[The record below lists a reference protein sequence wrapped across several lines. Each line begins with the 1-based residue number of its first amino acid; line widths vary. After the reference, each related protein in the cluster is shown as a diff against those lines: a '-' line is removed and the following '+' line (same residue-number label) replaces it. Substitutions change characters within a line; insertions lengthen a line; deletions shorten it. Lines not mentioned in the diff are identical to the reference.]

1 MKDPCSIC
9 GIMVNRKNK
18 TRHMKLH
25 SKVKFVCKNCD
36 KPFSRSDVLKRHEK
50 THGPPKY
57 NCIPCEKSFQSR
69 DSLRNHIKVDHE
81 FIRFPCIHCRNKF
94 TSISYLKKHQIKCKP
109 KIKTQCYIC
118 LK

>member
-1 MKDPCSIC
+1 MEDPCSIC

-25 SKVKFVCKNCD
+25 SEVKFVCKNCD

-50 THGPPKY
+50 MHGPSKY

-69 DSLRNHIKVDHE
+69 DQIISWFCIKMLQNHENKMN
-81 FIRFPCIHCRNKF
+81 CR
-94 TSISYLKKHQIKCKP
+94 
-109 KIKTQCYIC
+109 
-118 LK
+118 